1 MRTPYFISMDDVKDL
16 PVEEAFKVVIDGI
29 YPSLFN
35 RLTDIASCVS
45 KFEAGEEFSTL
56 TGMVQRMNTELEG
69 MYQKEKLVL
78 FPYILKLKKE
88 NKISDSCKPFNNIK
102 AHYKS
107 LMHTLEGAKKFCH
120 EFVEKGDDC
129 DLTEKINSFEKLLV
143 PFQHM
148 KDKSLYLKYK
158 NCGKCCGGKE

>member
-1 MRTPYFISMDDVKDL
+1 MRTPYFISMDDLKDL
-16 PVEEAFKVVIDGI
+16 PLEEAFKVVIDGV

-35 RLTDIASCVS
+35 RLTDIVSCVS
-45 KFEAGEEFSTL
+45 KFEAGEESSTL

-78 FPYILKLKKE
+78 FPYVLKLKKE
-88 NKISDSCKPFNNIK
+88 NKRADSCKPFNNVK

-107 LMHTLEGAKKFCH
+107 LMFTLEGAKKYCH
-120 EFVEKGDDC
+120 EFVEKAAGFE
-129 DLTEKINSFEKLLV
+129 LTEKINSFEKLLV

-148 KDKSLYLKYK
+148 KDKSLFSKYK
-158 NCGKCCGGKE
+158 NCGNCYGTKG